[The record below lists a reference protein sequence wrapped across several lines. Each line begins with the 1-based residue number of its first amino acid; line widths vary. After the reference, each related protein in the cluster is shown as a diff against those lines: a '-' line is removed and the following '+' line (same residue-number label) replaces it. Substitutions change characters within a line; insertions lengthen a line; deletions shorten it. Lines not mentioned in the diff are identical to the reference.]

1 MQETIIALEIEL
13 GHLDE
18 ASIAARS
25 YIEYTRFHRTGT
37 CGSDLVTWMFDLQP
51 DAVATLPAQI
61 RMHGQTGCGAEF
73 RKLGCIIWNAS
84 DRGPTTECTYVTL
97 DDHDR
102 AISRAVTARL
112 RWTPQASA
120 DELVEIGRYAATA
133 MVLPDAEG
141 FALTALQRALEGS
154 CRVVDDVRKIVK
166 DIDAD
171 EHKQEQFADTRVW
184 LIAMTEQRCLEIQ
197 RRQMGN

>member
-1 MQETIIALEIEL
+1 
-13 GHLDE
+13 
-18 ASIAARS
+18 
-25 YIEYTRFHRTGT
+25 
-37 CGSDLVTWMFDLQP
+37 
-51 DAVATLPAQI
+51 
-61 RMHGQTGCGAEF
+61 
-73 RKLGCIIWNAS
+73 
-84 DRGPTTECTYVTL
+84 
-97 DDHDR
+97 
-102 AISRAVTARL
+102 
-112 RWTPQASA
+112 
-120 DELVEIGRYAATA
+120 